1 MPMIDNSLNK
11 RKIDWTLMLIICL
24 LFLIGMVLISSAT
37 QFDKRRLIMQGGSF
51 VIGAGIVIFSGLF
64 DYRILNRYGK
74 QLYFITIALLLLV
87 YVPGLGKAQ
96 FGARS
101 WINLG
106 FMDFQTSEAAKITFT
121 LAYASFLDKRK
132 NKLND
137 LSEILPALAYPLPM
151 LLLLLKQPDLGGV
164 IVFVSIS
171 AVCLFATGLNLKFIA
186 NSLLTLALSTPIIY
200 KFILRDHQRV
210 RIDAFLNPGDPSFEG
225 NFQVIQSMTAIGSG
239 GFFGKGLF
247 NGTISQYG
255 FLPVT
260 ESDFI
265 FAVLGEE
272 LGFVGMAVVIFLFF
286 MLLTRIYSIAQN
298 AKDFYGTL
306 ITSGFLG
313 MLFYQ
318 VFQNI
323 GMTMGVMPVTG
334 VTLPFVSYGGSSM
347 LTTMIIIAMIMNVY
361 SKAHSSFAY

>member
-1 MPMIDNSLNK
+1 MNNNLNK
-11 RKIDWTLMLIICL
+11 NKYDWSLLLIISI
-24 LFLIGMVLISSAT
+24 LFVTGIVLITSAT
-37 QFDKRRLIMQGGSF
+37 QFDKKRLMIQSLSF
-51 VIGAGIVIFSGLF
+51 VMGIFVILMSAMF
-64 DYRILNRYGK
+64 DYRIMKRYEK
-74 QLYFITIALLLLV
+74 QLYIATIVLLLLV

-121 LAYASFLDKRK
+121 LAYASFLDRRK
-132 NKLND
+132 NKLD
-137 LSEILPALAYPLPM
+137 TMSEILPALMYPVPI

-164 IVFVSIS
+164 IVFISITL
-171 AVCLFATGLNLKFIA
+171 VCLFVAGLNLKFIF
-186 NSLLTLALSTPIIY
+186 NSLVIFALSTPIIY

-210 RIDAFLNPGDPSFEG
+210 RIDAFLNPGDPSYEG

-272 LGFVGMAVVIFLFF
+272 FGFVGMAFVIILFFLF
-286 MLLTRIYSIAQN
+286 LSRIYAISKH

-306 ITSGFLG
+306 VSTGFMG

-318 VFQNI
+318 VMQNI
-323 GMTMGVMPVTG
+323 GMTIGLMPVTG

-347 LTTMIIIAMIMNVY
+347 LTTMITIALIINIY
-361 SKAHSSFAY
+361 SKSHSSFAY

>member
-1 MPMIDNSLNK
+1 MNNNLNK
-11 RKIDWTLMLIICL
+11 NKYDWSLLLIISI
-24 LFLIGMVLISSAT
+24 LFVIGIVLITSAT
-37 QFDKRRLIMQGGSF
+37 QFDKKRLMIQSLSF
-51 VIGAGIVIFSGLF
+51 VMGIFVILMSAMF
-64 DYRILNRYGK
+64 DYRIMKRYEK
-74 QLYFITIALLLLV
+74 QLYIATIVLLLLV

-121 LAYASFLDKRK
+121 LAYASFLDRRK
-132 NKLND
+132 NKLD
-137 LSEILPALAYPLPM
+137 TMSEILPALMYPVPI

-164 IVFVSIS
+164 IVFISITL
-171 AVCLFATGLNLKFIA
+171 VCLFVAGLNLKFIF
-186 NSLLTLALSTPIIY
+186 NSLVIFALSTPIIY

-210 RIDAFLNPGDPSFEG
+210 RIDAFLNPGDPSYEG

-272 LGFVGMAVVIFLFF
+272 FGFVGMAFVIILFFLF
-286 MLLTRIYSIAQN
+286 LSRIYAISKH

-306 ITSGFLG
+306 VSTGFMG

-318 VFQNI
+318 VMQNI
-323 GMTMGVMPVTG
+323 GMTIGLMPVTG

-347 LTTMIIIAMIMNVY
+347 LTTMITIALIINIY
-361 SKAHSSFAY
+361 SKSHSSFAY